1 MSPFF
6 KRQKKKKRTK
16 KGREK
21 KEQKKNHI
29 FFVNETLH
37 GYKTRCSRASIHNVR
52 KGALFYSTFPV
63 TFLDSVI
70 EEFNDTDR
78 FYRDRHPFRGR
89 TVVADPTRK
98 SSSSWF
104 DFHDNGTRPGLNA
117 RRLGAIDRPVAS
129 PYSTSEIPGLFVTA
143 TIHPRLLNVDPR
155 AQETRLRLCRR
166 DNGLPGFPTSF
177 YTRARIILRT
187 VEYLRVR
194 SIWLIDQEF
203 NKTSRVSFCKKLT
216 KIVISVNQNQ
226 FSSSFNITA

>member
-6 KRQKKKKRTK
+6 KRQEKKKN
-16 KGREK
+16 
-21 KEQKKNHI
+21 QKKNYI

-37 GYKTRCSRASIHNVR
+37 RYKTRSLYMHAHITQGRIVR
-52 KGALFYSTFPV
+52 FIQRLQWRF
-63 TFLDSVI
+63 DSVI

-89 TVVADPTRK
+89 TADPTRK

-129 PYSTSEIPGLFVTA
+129 PYSTSEIPDLFVTA

-166 DNGLPGFPTSF
+166 DNALPGFPTSF

-194 SIWLIDQEF
+194 SIWPIDREF
-203 NKTSRVSFCKKLT
+203 NNKSCFDP
-216 KIVISVNQNQ
+216 
-226 FSSSFNITA
+226 

>member
-16 KGREK
+16 KK
-21 KEQKKNHI
+21 LH
-29 FFVNETLH
+29 FFRQRDIAQILNAFF
-37 GYKTRCSRASIHNVR
+37 SRARIYNAREEGIVR
-52 KGALFYSTFPV
+52 FIQRFQWR
-63 TFLDSVI
+63 FDSVI

-89 TVVADPTRK
+89 TADPTRK

-129 PYSTSEIPGLFVTA
+129 PYSTSEIPDLFVTA

-166 DNGLPGFPTSF
+166 DNGLPGFPSSF
-177 YTRARIILRT
+177 YTRARIILCT

-194 SIWLIDQEF
+194 SIWPIDREF
-203 NKTSRVSFCKKLT
+203 NNKFR
-216 KIVISVNQNQ
+216 SVRSWRRYAMNRYTWNE
-226 FSSSFNITA
+226 IYR

>member
-1 MSPFF
+1 M
-6 KRQKKKKRTK
+6 
-16 KGREK
+16 
-21 KEQKKNHI
+21 
-29 FFVNETLH
+29 
-37 GYKTRCSRASIHNVR
+37 
-52 KGALFYSTFPV
+52 
-63 TFLDSVI
+63 
-70 EEFNDTDR
+70 DR

-129 PYSTSEIPGLFVTA
+129 PYSTSEIPDLFVTA

-187 VEYLRVR
+187 VEYLRVQFDWSIKNLIRPVEFGSVR
-194 SIWLIDQEF
+194 SWRRYAS
-203 NKTSRVSFCKKLT
+203 NRYTGWKTFED
-216 KIVISVNQNQ
+216 
-226 FSSSFNITA
+226 